1 MLQALPTTDWSPM
14 ARSKSLAVNT
24 VMLAGLWS
32 CLTVLL
38 SADMQA
44 QQLADANA
52 LAVVPPAKQSVP
64 QTASGATATAAA
76 EQDHIAT
83 LIELLGDPSYHRRQS
98 AKWELERIGLAAFE
112 QLRQAAHTHPRAHIA
127 LAARYLIDSQ
137 DVVWWLESDSLEVR
151 DLLTTY
157 NESSQDDRDTVLQQ
171 LAERGS
177 TDALLAL
184 CRLARFE
191 SSELRSKSAALYLM
205 QTITTQLSR
214 EALDRPAVLSTQWP
228 ASIQL
233 TLGDSQRVAVQWL
246 RGLMLDL
253 SRLAETAEGDTAS
266 PDLNRQPAPTR
277 KLAQQHLNNWQQ
289 LIAKEH
295 AEALAQLPSAGGTA
309 TESMVYLGDHLEHFR
324 SVAVALRF
332 YRWLGLWVTQH
343 HGRQA
348 ALDLVRPSLKL
359 VGQDPHALQSAA
371 SWVLEADLPELVV
384 ELAASYPDQFA
395 GAPELGY
402 FLAEGHL
409 RLGDDQAAQLAADNA
424 SNSILKLLN
433 HNLRNFRDLD
443 LEEIQA
449 NRHNQLAA
457 ALSERGLYQW
467 AEQEYTRALKFE
479 SRIAPQI
486 RAAFAQFYWA
496 ADKPHKAAEILKPLA
511 DEALSNRDLELPT
524 APGVFNNPGAILASY
539 YFYEGLAAKERED
552 YWEASELL
560 RKSLD
565 MEIGFPNPDAVIA
578 MKQMATQEPFSSYY
592 QSHFDKMSKNFR
604 VRVIQ
609 AEEQL
614 ARSVDRMSRAM
625 AGPNVASEC
634 NQLAWLLSKCEV
646 NPEEAINLSLRSLE
660 LDPDQPAYLD
670 TLARC
675 YFSAGNVEKAVLVQ
689 KRAVR
694 LAPHE
699 RQMAAQLREFES
711 ALETKHL
718 PTERNP
724 Q

>member
-1 MLQALPTTDWSPM
+1 M
-14 ARSKSLAVNT
+14 ARCKSLAVNT
-24 VMLAGLWS
+24 VMLAGSWCCWTMLFAAS
-32 CLTVLL
+32 TR
-38 SADMQA
+38 A
-44 QQLADANA
+44 QQPADANA
-52 LAVVPPAKQSVP
+52 LAAVPQVEQPVP
-64 QTASGATATAAA
+64 QTAPGPTATEAAQQA
-76 EQDHIAT
+76 RIAT
-83 LIELLGDPSYHRRQS
+83 LIELLGDASYHQRES

-137 DVVWWLESDSLEVR
+137 DVVWWVESDSLDVR

-157 NESSQDDRDTVLQQ
+157 NDSSPDDRDTALQQ
-171 LAERGS
+171 LAERG
-177 TDALLAL
+177 TPDALLAL

-205 QTITTQLSR
+205 QAITTQLAR
-214 EALDRPAVLSTQWP
+214 EALGRPALLTAQWP

-233 TLGDSQRVAVQWL
+233 TLGDSQRMAIQWL
-246 RGLMLDL
+246 RSLMVDL
-253 SRLAETAEGDTAS
+253 SRLPGTTNAAS
-266 PDLNRQPAPTR
+266 TPDSNG
-277 KLAQQHLNNWQQ
+277 KLGQLQLDNWHQ

-295 AEALAQLPSAGGTA
+295 AEAIAQLPSAGGA
-309 TESMVYLGDHLEHFR
+309 DESMVYGGEQLEHFR
-324 SVAVALRF
+324 SVAVTLRF

-348 ALDLVRPSLKL
+348 ALDMVRPSLKL

-384 ELAASYPDQFA
+384 ELAASYPEPFA

-402 FLAEGHL
+402 FLAEGHM

-424 SNSILKLLN
+424 SNSILKMLN
-433 HNLRNFRDLD
+433 TNLRNFRDLD
-443 LEEIQA
+443 LEDIQA
-449 NRHNQLAA
+449 NRHFQLAE
-457 ALSERGLYQW
+457 ALSDRGLFQW
-467 AEQEYTRALKFE
+467 AEHEYARALKFE
-479 SRIAPQI
+479 SRIAPDI
-486 RAAFAQFYWA
+486 RVKFAEFYWA
-496 ADKPHKAAEILKPLA
+496 ANQHQKAAEILKPLA
-511 DEALSNRDLELPT
+511 DEALNNRDLELPT

-539 YFYEGLAAKERED
+539 YFYEGLAAKDRGD
-552 YWEASELL
+552 HWQASELL
-560 RKSLD
+560 RKNLD
-565 MEIGFPNPDAVIA
+565 LEIGFPNPDAVIA
-578 MKQMATQEPFSSYY
+578 MKQLATQEPFTSYY
-592 QSHFDKMSKNFR
+592 QSHFDKMSKSFR

-614 ARSVDRMSRAM
+614 TRSVDRMSRAM

-660 LDPDQPAYLD
+660 LAPDEPAYLD

-675 YFSAGNVEKAVLVQ
+675 YFSAGNIEKAVLVQ

-694 LAPHE
+694 LKPHE
-699 RQMAAQLREFES
+699 RQMAAQLTEFES
-711 ALETKHL
+711 ALQSD
-718 PTERNP
+718 RNP